1 VSDRSISIPAVA
13 GPLIPRVRCAPFHE
27 GLGADPI
34 GSAGA
39 YDGFLVCDVGLPWAS
54 EVTAQSPLQEMIS
67 GPAGSVVG
75 GNGDKWRVIARVP
88 APERAADGLRRITE
102 HRVRRCEVDGLA
114 MRGPFVSREW
124 IVAPERVIPLGR
136 AILGLGQLDGQ
147 PPVDPAELNDH
158 VEPATMQL
166 AMCTHGSRDTCCGGV
181 GTHLYEALAGT
192 FARSGATVRRE
203 RISHT
208 GGHRFAPTAIT
219 FPDGY
224 AWAHLDEATCELI
237 VSRAEP
243 PERCAEHCR
252 GSSFL
257 AGAPAQAADRAA
269 LVAVGWDW
277 ADAARGVQLA
287 AFDRSTMSTTVRIS
301 GLLPDGQVRSFDV
314 TSAPDRHIPSPT
326 CGGIDRPEYKTDTV
340 WRVDRVD
347 EVDAASV

>member
-1 VSDRSISIPAVA
+1 MA

-27 GLGADPI
+27 GLDADPI

-39 YDGFLVCDVGLPWAS
+39 YDGFLVCDVALPWAA
-54 EVTAQSPLQEMIS
+54 EVTGQAPLQEMID

-75 GNGDKWRVIARVP
+75 GDGDRWRVIARVP
-88 APERAADGLRRITE
+88 SPELAAGGLRRITE
-102 HRVRRCEVDGLA
+102 HRVHRSDLDGLA

-124 IVAPERVIPLGR
+124 VVAAEQVVALGR
-136 AILGLGQLDGQ
+136 AIVGLDPLDGQ
-147 PPVDPAELNDH
+147 PQVDPAELDEH
-158 VEPATMQL
+158 VVPEEVQL
-166 AMCTHGSRDTCCGGV
+166 AMCTHGSRDTCCGGI
-181 GTHLYEALAGT
+181 GTHLYEEIAGV
-192 FARSGATVRRE
+192 FDGSAASVRRE

-224 AWAHLDEATCELI
+224 AWAHLDAATCQVI
-237 VSRAEP
+237 VDRSAP
-243 PERCAEHCR
+243 PERCAAHCR

-269 LVAVGWDW
+269 LVAVGWEW

-301 GLLPDGQVRSFDV
+301 GLLPSGQVRSFDV
-314 TSAPDRHIPSPT
+314 TSTPDRHIPSPT

-340 WRVDRVD
+340 WRIDGVD
-347 EVDAASV
+347 ELDAIDTTGAS